1 MTRALTIA
9 ASLGALA
16 ALAACGG
23 TSTTSSGGGG
33 TPGATI
39 STGTA
44 NGMTVLTNS
53 AGFTLYFL
61 STEQGADKC
70 TAQAMCSTVWPA
82 IAPPSSGAPV
92 AGSGVTGT
100 LSVINAADGT
110 KEVAY
115 NGWPLHTFQN
125 DTAAGQAGGNNIMSF
140 GGTWFTATP
149 SLTAS
154 GAGTGGSTSPSA
166 SPSTTTPYGY

>member
-1 MTRALTIA
+1 MRRALTIA
-9 ASLGALA
+9 VSLGALA

-23 TSTTSSGGGG
+23 TSTNSSGGGG
-33 TPGATI
+33 TSGSTVATG
-39 STGTA
+39 SAGG
-44 NGMTVLTNS
+44 NTVLTNS
-53 AGFTLYFL
+53 AGFTLYYL
-61 STEQGADKC
+61 NTEQGADKC
-70 TAQAMCSTVWPA
+70 TAQPMCTTVWPA
-82 IAPPSSGAPV
+82 LAPPSSGSPV

-100 LSVINAADGT
+100 LSVITAADGT

-125 DTAAGQAGGNNIMSF
+125 DTGPGQIGGNNITSF

-154 GAGTGGSTSPSA
+154 GAGTGGSTSPGA
-166 SPSTTTPYGY
+166 STTPYGY